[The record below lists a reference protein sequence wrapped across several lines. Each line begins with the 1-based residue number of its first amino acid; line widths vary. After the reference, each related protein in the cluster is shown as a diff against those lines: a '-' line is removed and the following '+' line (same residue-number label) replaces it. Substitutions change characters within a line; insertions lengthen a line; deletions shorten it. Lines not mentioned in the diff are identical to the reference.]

1 MRRLEIPGRP
11 KPYVM
16 AHRGNSTACPENT
29 LVAFQRAF
37 DEGADILE
45 TDLHVTADGV
55 FVCIHDATLDRTTLS
70 TGSVEAMMLE
80 ELKQASACYGRS
92 EFEAERIPTLKETM
106 AEVPAGRILALE
118 LKSDNFLKPD
128 VARRLVEEI
137 NAAGMLERTVVLSFH
152 LDRVEAIKAVEPGI
166 PTGFITMKRVIPK
179 DGAELQGP
187 VWPILFLNPFYVMMA
202 HANGQLVCPLDPFP
216 NSRLW
221 YYKLI
226 GCDAVMTND
235 PAGTIEKLNRR
246 GTETQR

>member
-1 MRRLEIPGRP
+1 MRRLEIPNRP

-29 LVAFQRAF
+29 LAAFQRAF

-55 FVCIHDATLDRTTLS
+55 FVCIHDPTLDRTTLS
-70 TGSVEAMMLE
+70 AGSVEEMTLDQ
-80 ELKQASACYGRS
+80 LKQASACYGRR
-92 EFEAERIPTLKETM
+92 EFEAERVPTLRETM
-106 AEVPAGRILALE
+106 AAIPDGKILALE
-118 LKSDNFLKPD
+118 LKTDNFLKPD
-128 VARRLVEEI
+128 VAKRLVEEI
-137 NAAGMLERTVVLSFH
+137 KAAGMLERTVVLSFH
-152 LDRVEAIKAVEPGI
+152 LDRVDAVKAVEPNI
-166 PTGFITMKRVIPK
+166 PSGFITMKRIIPK

-202 HANGQLVCPLDPFP
+202 HAKGQVVCPLDPFP

-226 GCDAVMTND
+226 GCDAVMAND
-235 PAGTIEKLNRR
+235 PAGTIRALGR
-246 GTETQR
+246 